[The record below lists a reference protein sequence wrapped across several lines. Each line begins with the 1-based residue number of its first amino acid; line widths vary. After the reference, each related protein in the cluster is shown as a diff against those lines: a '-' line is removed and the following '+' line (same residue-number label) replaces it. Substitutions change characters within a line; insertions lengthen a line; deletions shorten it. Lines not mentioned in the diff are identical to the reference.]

1 MKLGRYQHSK
11 SGKFYNVIGVAK
23 NSETLEVM
31 VVYECL
37 YDNPDGKLWVRP
49 LKMFTE
55 KVELNGKSV
64 PRFKFIRTHNYE

>member
-55 KVELNGKSV
+55 KVIINGKKV
-64 PRFKFIRTHNYE
+64 PRFKFIENIR

>member
-23 NSETLEVM
+23 LSETLEVL

-55 KVELNGKSV
+55 KVIINGKKV
-64 PRFKFIRTHNYE
+64 PRFKFIENIR